1 MRFSVVD
8 TGYDQRQVDSCLDE
22 LGIRLTRLAARA
34 ESAAGAGREWDQI
47 RQEATHLCEL
57 LDRRGT
63 PEVADVAAVRAGAT
77 EVEREAAGLLA
88 RARGELDDARAE
100 ARLVR
105 ERAYAEA
112 VQARR
117 DFEAALLA
125 RRRREAGVDQFLA
138 GLAVDPVPAD
148 TPTAAAAVPGS
159 GVPATRVAAAVTDS
173 PVEPPSERSAA

>member
-1 MRFSVVD
+1 MRFSVVE

-47 RQEATHLCEL
+47 RQEATHLCDL
-57 LDRRGT
+57 LDRRGA
-63 PEVADVAAVRAGAT
+63 PDAGDVAAVRTGAT
-77 EVEREAAGLLA
+77 AVEREADGLLA
-88 RARGELDDARAE
+88 LARGELDAARAE

-125 RRRREAGVDQFLA
+125 RRRREARVDDLLA
-138 GLAVDPVPAD
+138 GLTVHPVPAD
-148 TPTAAAAVPGS
+148 TPTAAAAVPGN
-159 GVPATRVAAAVTDS
+159 GVPATRVATAATDA

>member
-1 MRFSVVD
+1 MRFSVVE

-47 RQEATHLCEL
+47 RHEATHLCGL
-57 LDRRGT
+57 LDRRGG
-63 PEVADVAAVRAGAT
+63 AGAGDVAAVRAGAT
-77 EVEREAAGLLA
+77 ALEREAAALLA
-88 RARGELDDARAE
+88 RARGELDAARAE

-125 RRRREAGVDQFLA
+125 RRRREARVDDLLA
-138 GLAVDPVPAD
+138 GLTVDPVPAD
-148 TPTAAAAVPGS
+148 TPTAAAAVPGG
-159 GVPATRVAAAVTDS
+159 GVPATRLATAAGEA

>member
-1 MRFSVVD
+1 MRFSVVE

-22 LGIRLTRLAARA
+22 LGVRLTRLAARA

-47 RQEATHLCEL
+47 RQEATRLCGL
-57 LDRRGT
+57 LARRGG
-63 PEVADVAAVRAGAT
+63 PAEGDVAAVRTDVTA
-77 EVEREAAGLLA
+77 VEREAAELLA
-88 RARGELDDARAE
+88 RARSELDAAREE

-125 RRRREAGVDQFLA
+125 RRRREAQVDEILSGPAAEQ
-138 GLAVDPVPAD
+138 VPAD
-148 TPTAAAAVPGS
+148 TPTAAAAVPGA
-159 GVPATRVAAAVTDS
+159 GVPATRVAAGAGAETPADT
-173 PVEPPSERSAA
+173 ERSAA